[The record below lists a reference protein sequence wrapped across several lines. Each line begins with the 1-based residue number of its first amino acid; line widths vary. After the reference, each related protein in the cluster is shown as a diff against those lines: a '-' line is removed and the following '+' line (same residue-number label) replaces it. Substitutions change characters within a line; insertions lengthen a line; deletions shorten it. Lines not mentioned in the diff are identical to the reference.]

1 MAACAHAPARLEG
14 TSWQLAVPDGARY
27 TLRFEADG
35 VFTARIDC
43 NRARGSWSSKGPGRL
58 EFGDRMAM
66 TRAECP
72 PGSLHDQIVR
82 QLPLVRSYVVRDGKL
97 YLALAADGGT
107 LEFTSSP

>member
-1 MAACAHAPARLEG
+1 MPQKLEG
-14 TSWQLAVPDGARY
+14 TSWRLAVPDGARY

-43 NRARGSWSSKGPGRL
+43 NRARGSWTSKAPGQL

-66 TRAECP
+66 TRAQCP

-82 QLPLVRSYVVRDGKL
+82 QLALVRSYATRDGKL
-97 YLALAADGGT
+97 YLSLPDGGA
-107 LEFTSSP
+107 LEFISSP